1 MRLADY
7 VAQRC
12 VDAGARHTFLVT
24 GGGAMHLND
33 AFGRHP
39 DMTPV
44 CFHHEQAAAIAAE
57 SYYRINNQLCVLNV
71 TTGPGGINALNGVFG
86 AYVDSCG
93 MLIVSGQVKNETYLR
108 NYDVPVRQLG
118 DQEVDIVSM
127 VRPITKYA
135 TTLKDPK
142 QIREVMDKAIF
153 LATNGRPG
161 PVWVDIPI
169 DMQGTKIAP
178 ELLRGWDG
186 SEIELGLD
194 NDVTPNTRLELTGTR
209 DDPEFSADDLVE
221 RLKSA
226 KRPVIYAGT
235 GVRISDSHKEFLQLV
250 ETLGIPVVTSFN
262 AYDTLTNDHP
272 QYAGHPGM
280 VGDRAGNF
288 AVQNADFVL
297 ILGSR
302 LNIRMISYNFKNFA
316 SRAYKVMVDIDRAEL
331 DKPTLAIDEKI
342 NMDLRHFIL
351 EMLGSTHNYSIPQ
364 AHTKYLDWCR
374 ERVTKYDPVLSEYQ
388 HTSDSLNPYLFFREF
403 FDQLDNTAI
412 VVCGNGSA
420 IVISGQAGRLK
431 QGQRFYS
438 NSGNASMG
446 YDLPAAIGACIASR
460 QPVYC
465 IAGDGS
471 IMMNLQELSTVV
483 GYRLPIKIIVVNNQG
498 YHSIKQTQR
507 AYFSDNVF
515 GTSPQDGVC
524 LPDFVALGIAL
535 GIMSH
540 RVSHMD
546 AWNSNMVQMLLKSDL
561 PALIEVIVDPDQ
573 MFAPKLAARKLED
586 GTLLA
591 PSLEYMSPFLTDSEM
606 EQNIIKD
613 QHEL

>member
-93 MLIVSGQVKNETYLR
+93 MLVISGQVKNETYLR
-108 NYDVPVRQLG
+108 NYNIPMRQLG

-127 VRPITKYA
+127 ARPIVKYA
-135 TTLKDPK
+135 VTVTDPFSIK
-142 QIREVMDKAIF
+142 EVMDKAIF

-169 DMQGTKIAP
+169 DIQSKDINPKLLQGWNGSTGLLGQDPGITDNTRV
-178 ELLRGWDG
+178 ELLEPKNNLHGDIRK
-186 SEIELGLD
+186 ILAKLA
-194 NDVTPNTRLELTGTR
+194 T
-209 DDPEFSADDLVE
+209 
-221 RLKSA
+221 A
-226 KRPVIYAGT
+226 KRPIIYAGT
-235 GVRISDSHKEFLQLV
+235 GVRLSGMHKEFLSLV
-250 ETLGIPVVTSFN
+250 EKLQIPVVTSFN

-272 QYAGHPGM
+272 LYAGHPGM

-297 ILGSR
+297 VLGSR
-302 LNIRMISYNFKNFA
+302 LNIRMISYNYKNFA
-316 SRAYKVMVDIDRAEL
+316 RNAYKVMVDIDRAEL
-331 DKPTLAIDEKI
+331 DKPTLNIDYKVYCDLKDFIPALLLSLDHWKI
-342 NMDLRHFIL
+342 LPEHV
-351 EMLGSTHNYSIPQ
+351 NYL
-364 AHTKYLDWCR
+364 HWCR
-374 ERVTKYDPVLSEYQ
+374 ERVAKYDPVLPEYQ
-388 HTSDSLNPYLFFREF
+388 HKQDTLNPYLFFEDF
-403 FDQLDNTAI
+403 FNKLNSDAV

-420 IVISGQAGRLK
+420 SVISGQSGKLK
-431 QGQRFYS
+431 AGQRFYS

-446 YDLPAAIGACIASR
+446 YDLPAAIGACIAAR
-460 QPVYC
+460 KPVYC

-471 IMMNLQELSTVV
+471 IMMNLQELQTVV
-483 GYRLPIKIIVVNNQG
+483 GYHLPVKIIIVNNEG

-515 GTSPQDGVC
+515 GTSPKDGVS
-524 LPDFVALGIAL
+524 LPNFVSLGVAL
-535 GIMSH
+535 GIMSC
-540 RVSHMD
+540 RVSTMD
-546 AWNSNMVQMLLKSDL
+546 AWNSDMVQMLLNNL
-561 PALIEVIVDPDQ
+561 EPAIIEVMVDPEQ

-586 GTLLA
+586 GSLLA
-591 PSLEYMSPFLTDSEM
+591 PSLEYMSPFLPDAEM

-613 QHEL
+613 

>member
-44 CFHHEQAAAIAAE
+44 CFHHEQGAAIAAE

-93 MLIVSGQVKNETYLR
+93 MLIISGQVKNETYLR
-108 NYDVPVRQLG
+108 NYNIPVRQLG

-127 VRPITKYA
+127 ARPIVKYS

-142 QIREVMDKAIF
+142 YIREVMDKVIF

-169 DMQGTKIAP
+169 DMQGAKIAP
-178 ELLRGWDG
+178 ELLKGWDG
-186 SEIELGLD
+186 DTNTLAQDS
-194 NDVTPNTRLELTGTR
+194 DVTENTKLELQTLGKQ
-209 DDPEFSADDLVE
+209 E
-221 RLKSA
+221 RKFEVDIVVKKLLQA

-235 GVRISDSHKEFLQLV
+235 GVRISNSHAEFLQLA
-250 ETLGIPVVTSFN
+250 ERLQIPVVTSFN

-272 QYAGHPGM
+272 LYAGHPGM

-302 LNIRMISYNFKNFA
+302 CNIRMISYNFKNFA

-331 DKPTLAIDEKI
+331 DKPTLNIDLKVH
-342 NMDLRHFIL
+342 MDLKHFIS
-351 EMLGSTHNYSIPQ
+351 EMLDTTLNYAVPEP
-364 AHTKYLDWCR
+364 HTNYLIWCKQ
-374 ERVTKYDPVLSEYQ
+374 RVETYDPVLPTYEHKDKSV
-388 HTSDSLNPYLFFREF
+388 NPYLFFRDF
-403 FDQLDNTAI
+403 FDQLQKDDI

-420 IVISGQAGRLK
+420 SVISGQAGKLK
-431 QGQRFYS
+431 LGQRFYS

-446 YDLPAAIGACIASR
+446 YDLPAAIGASIANAGKK
-460 QPVYC
+460 VYC

-483 GYRLPIKIIVVNNQG
+483 GYNLPVKIIIVNNEG

-524 LPDFVALGIAL
+524 LPDFVALGTAM
-535 GIMSH
+535 GILSH
-540 RVSHMD
+540 RVSTMS
-546 AWNSNMVQMLLKSDL
+546 AWNSEFVQMLLTSDL
-561 PALIEVIVDPDQ
+561 PALIEVVVDPDQ

-591 PSLEYMSPFLTDSEM
+591 PSLEYMSPFLSDEEM
-606 EQNIIKD
+606 ANNIIKD
-613 QHEL
+613 